1 MTGKESPRPEQSGKQ
16 RPLRQALAATVLFLA
31 LLAGVVAAGAGL
43 SGNWS
48 VSTAWNRAVAAVTAR
63 PEYRVALSLFEDGGR
78 AEFARDLPELD
89 SAAEGKGLFFLPVR
103 DLLETAAAFDG
114 VRVEEIALTGTGFTA
129 RLRGEEAELRQAE
142 ERLRRMRVYAAV
154 ELEGDPGSPGVTR
167 LTCVEAGAKEEE

>member
-1 MTGKESPRPEQSGKQ
+1 M
-16 RPLRQALAATVLFLA
+16 
-31 LLAGVVAAGAGL
+31 
-43 SGNWS
+43 
-48 VSTAWNRAVAAVTAR
+48 
-63 PEYRVALSLFEDGGR
+63 
-78 AEFARDLPELD
+78 
-89 SAAEGKGLFFLPVR
+89 R

-154 ELEGDPGSPGVTR
+154 ELEEDPGSPGVTR